1 MSPVTLKRWRKEEG
15 RTARFL
21 RLLEGHS
28 PSAGSRSRV
37 LMIASAA
44 FSLGIKVNIEKPI
57 RVRLVGFSAG
67 GREFW

>member
-15 RTARFL
+15 RTARLL
-21 RLLEGHS
+21 RLLEDHP

-37 LMIASAA
+37 LMITSAA
-44 FSLGIKVNIEKPI
+44 FSLGMKVKIEKPI
-57 RVRLVGFSAG
+57 RVRLVGFSVG